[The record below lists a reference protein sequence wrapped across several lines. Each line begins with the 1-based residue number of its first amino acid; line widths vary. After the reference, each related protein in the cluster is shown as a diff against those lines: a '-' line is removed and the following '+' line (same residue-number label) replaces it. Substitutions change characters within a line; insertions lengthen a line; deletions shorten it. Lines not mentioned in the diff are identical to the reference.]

1 MPVPLLDLTR
11 QYQSL
16 KIEIDAA
23 VARVL
28 AHSKFIMG
36 PEVAA
41 FEKEVSEKLG
51 VAHAMGVASGS
62 DALILALRA
71 VGVGPG
77 DEVIVPT
84 FSFFATAGSVTHVGA
99 TPVFCDISK
108 DDYNIDAALIEQK
121 VTKKTKV
128 IMPVHLFGQ
137 MPDMDKLRA
146 VADAHHLA
154 IVEDAAQAI
163 GASYKGMTAGRW
175 GKAGCFSFFPSKNLG
190 AAGDGG
196 MIISDDPGVAD
207 NVRMLRAHGAKPKY
221 YHGIIGYN
229 SRLDTIQAA
238 ILSVKLKH
246 LDTWN
251 EQRRAHADVYDKEL
265 AGVGDLILPKRTAN
279 AYHIYNQY
287 TIATDRRDGLTAHLK
302 GLGIGMEV
310 YYPLPLHAQQCFAGL
325 PGAGTHLPVA
335 EKAAVSVVSIPIFPD
350 LTQAEQAAVID
361 GIKAFFK

>member
-11 QYQSL
+11 QYQGL
-16 KIEIDAA
+16 KTDIDAA

-28 AHSKFIMG
+28 AHAKFIMG
-36 PEVAA
+36 PEVAT

-51 VAHAMGVASGS
+51 VAHAIGVASGS

-77 DEVIVPT
+77 HEVIVPT

-99 TPVFCDISK
+99 TPVFCDIRS
-108 DDYNIDAALIEQK
+108 DDYNIDLDLVEKKI
-121 VTKKTKV
+121 TPKTKA

-137 MPDMDKLRA
+137 MPDMERLRRI
-146 VADAHHLA
+146 ADEHDLA

-163 GASYKGMTAGRW
+163 GASYKGTTAGRW

-196 MIISDDPGVAD
+196 MIVSDDPNVAE
-207 NVRMLRAHGAKPKY
+207 NVRILRTHGAKPKY

-246 LDTWN
+246 LDKWT
-251 EQRRAHADVYDKEL
+251 EQRRAHADVYDREL
-265 AGVGDLILPKRTAN
+265 SGVGDLILPKRTGG

-287 TIATDRRDGLTAHLK
+287 TIATARRDALRDQFK
-302 GLGIGMEV
+302 SLGIGMEV
-310 YYPLPLHAQQCFAGL
+310 YYPLPLHSQKCFEGL
-325 PGAGTHLPVA
+325 PGAGGSLPVA
-335 EKAAVSVVSIPIFPD
+335 EQATQTVISIPIFPEM
-350 LTQAEQAAVID
+350 TESEQAVVIEA
-361 GIKAFFK
+361 IKSFFA